1 MRKNSRIKKN
11 LIKGFTLIELLVVVA
26 IIGVLAAVG
35 VTAFQGFVE
44 SSKVSAMKN
53 MHAGAL
59 KKIAAELQKCNMG
72 ESKMFQGTR
81 ANGNTYAGQDC
92 HATSANTNAARAK
105 AGFQITSTD
114 KNPWKSNENAYAS
127 GTRHTIGRIVIQ
139 STGPRVIV
147 KTCWKDPCGTTGNSA
162 TGVAQ
167 AE

>member
-1 MRKNSRIKKN
+1 MKKNS
-11 LIKGFTLIELLVVVA
+11 IKGFTLIELLVVVA

-53 MHAGAL
+53 MHAGAV

-72 ESKMFQGTR
+72 EDKFFQGTR
-81 ANGNTYAGQDC
+81 ASNGGTYNGQDC
-92 HATSANTNAARAK
+92 HATSANTNAQRAK
-105 AGFQITSTD
+105 TGFRDTSTD
-114 KNPWKSNENAYAS
+114 KNPWKSTESAYLS
-127 GTRHTIGRIVIQ
+127 STRHTIGRIAIQ
-139 STGPRVIV
+139 NTGPRVIV
-147 KTCWKDPCGTTGNSA
+147 RTCWKDPCGSSGNSA